1 MSKRWITLKLS
12 LGLSVIFLSLLMI
25 ACQSEPIQ
33 QTPEIDADA
42 SRIKSYLGIMS
53 DDLLEGRD
61 TSTAINPL

>member
-25 ACQSEPIQ
+25 ACQSEPSQ
-33 QTPEIDADA
+33 KTPEIDADA
-42 SRIKSYLGIMS
+42 SRIKSHLGIMS